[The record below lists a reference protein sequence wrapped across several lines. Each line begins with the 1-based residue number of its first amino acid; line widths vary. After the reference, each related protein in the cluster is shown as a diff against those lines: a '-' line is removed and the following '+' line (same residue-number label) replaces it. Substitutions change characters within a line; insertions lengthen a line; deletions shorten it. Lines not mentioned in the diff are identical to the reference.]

1 MIELL
6 RQYYSN
12 NQTIL
17 KIFNELEQD
26 YHQHSPIWWYT
37 RECFLSSLIN
47 QALQTMDM
55 KILIQMGLFLRD
67 LYQQIE
73 KLHTQKSN
81 SSHSLSVYRCLQLP
95 ISNFEK
101 LQQNNDVYMSFNSFL
116 LTNFDQE
123 LENEICTIS
132 EQDNEILPVLY
143 EIKIGGTTSEFT
155 PFVSLDH
162 LSFNSN
168 SKKEI
173 LFSMNSIF
181 RITNITKNQRN
192 IWQIQ
197 MIGIND
203 SDSSLG
209 FSITLM
215 HLQTSKKKGWD
226 KLGHMMILMR
236 QIKHAEELYK
246 ILLELVDVDD
256 NKEIIRLHDNL
267 GAIKFNNVS
276 YKEAYFCI
284 EEKTLNSTKFPS
296 AELP

>member
-1 MIELL
+1 
-6 RQYYSN
+6 
-12 NQTIL
+12 
-17 KIFNELEQD
+17 
-26 YHQHSPIWWYT
+26 
-37 RECFLSSLIN
+37 
-47 QALQTMDM
+47 
-55 KILIQMGLFLRD
+55 
-67 LYQQIE
+67 
-73 KLHTQKSN
+73 
-81 SSHSLSVYRCLQLP
+81 
-95 ISNFEK
+95 
-101 LQQNNDVYMSFNSFL
+101 
-116 LTNFDQE
+116 
-123 LENEICTIS
+123 
-132 EQDNEILPVLY
+132 
-143 EIKIGGTTSEFT
+143 
-155 PFVSLDH
+155 
-162 LSFNSN
+162 
-168 SKKEI
+168 
-173 LFSMNSIF
+173 MNSIF

-209 FSITLM
+209 FSIALM